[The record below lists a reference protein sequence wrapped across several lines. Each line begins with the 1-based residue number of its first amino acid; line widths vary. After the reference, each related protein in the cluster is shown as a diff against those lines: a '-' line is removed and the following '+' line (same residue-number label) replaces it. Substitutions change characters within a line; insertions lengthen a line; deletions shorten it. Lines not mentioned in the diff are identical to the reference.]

1 MIVKQPL
8 KEQLKRIGGGHLLN
22 EAAKHGFDLTDFKHN
37 KFIVVLKNLG
47 IKPKAVRGDE
57 VSGRKEHGWV
67 WQGPGI
73 RIVTG
78 NNPITGEYHSQG
90 GEGKPLRK
98 AEKNYASYIGI
109 EGKKDLV
116 LKTAELINKY
126 ASYIKREEPGRR
138 SYI

>member
-1 MIVKQPL
+1 MKQPL

-22 EAAKHGFDLTDFKHN
+22 EAAKHGFDLTDFRHN

-57 VSGRKEHGWV
+57 VSGRKENGWV

-78 NNPITGEYHSQG
+78 NNPITGEYHSQNK
-90 GEGKPLRK
+90 EGKPLRK
-98 AEKNYASYIGI
+98 AEKNYAGYMGI
-109 EGKKDLV
+109 EGKPNLV
-116 LKTAELINKY
+116 EKAVELIKKY
-126 ASYIKREEPGRR
+126 ASYIKNEQPGRR
-138 SYI
+138 GYI

>member
-1 MIVKQPL
+1 MKQPL

-22 EAAKHGFDLTDFKHN
+22 EAAKHGFDLTDFRHN

-78 NNPITGEYHSQG
+78 NNPITGEYHSQNK
-90 GEGKPLRK
+90 EGKPLRK
-98 AEKNYASYIGI
+98 AEKNYASYMGI
-109 EGKKDLV
+109 EGKPNLV
-116 LKTAELINKY
+116 ENAVELIKKY
-126 ASYIKREEPGRR
+126 ASYIKNEQPGRR
-138 SYI
+138 GYI